1 MIGPFSYGFPLNH
14 VKGFALFMS
23 LCINLPPTGDFMKV
37 ANTILD
43 AIGHTPLVRLN
54 KVTAGVTSPIYAKVE
69 CMNPGGS
76 IKDRV
81 GAQMIAAA
89 EKSGHLKPGG
99 TIIEPTAGNTG
110 VGIAMVA
117 AVKGYKCICVLPD
130 KMSEEKRAL
139 LRAYGAEVIVTP
151 TDVPPDSPQQYIQV
165 ANRLGKEIPNSFR
178 PDQYNNPE
186 NPMAHYLTTGPE
198 IWEQTEG
205 KIDVLVV
212 AMGTCGTISGN
223 SRYLKEK
230 NPKITV
236 VGVDPEGS
244 ILSGD
249 APKAYKVEGIGE
261 DFIPRNFHP
270 ELVDEMIRIG
280 DKESFYMTRRIAR
293 EEGILVGGSS
303 GTAVAGA
310 VKYAMR
316 LTEPKNIVVILPDTG
331 RNYITK
337 IFSDQWLQENGFI
350 HFAPK
355 KTTIR
360 EILDIKTGVQK
371 LLHITPDSKASD
383 AVSIM
388 HHYQIS
394 QIPVIENGVNVGSI
408 HEDTLM
414 KLMYDGSN
422 LSHQTVGAI
431 MGSPL
436 PALDVT
442 TNIAEAYRLLIAGTH
457 AILVVDHGKPV
468 GVISRMD
475 LITYWQSKK

>member
-1 MIGPFSYGFPLNH
+1 MRAAH
-14 VKGFALFMS
+14 
-23 LCINLPPTGDFMKV
+23 
-37 ANTILD
+37 TILD

-54 KVTAGVTSPIYAKVE
+54 KVIGTIKSPIYAKVE

-81 GAQMIAAA
+81 GIQMITAA
-89 EKSGHLKPGG
+89 EKAGFLKPGW

-110 VGIAMVA
+110 VGIAMAA
-117 AVKGYKCICVLPD
+117 AVKGYRCICVLPD

-139 LRAYGAEVIVTP
+139 LRAYGAEVVVTA

-165 ANRLGKEIPNSFR
+165 ANRLAKEIPNSFR

-205 KIDVLVV
+205 EIDVLVV
-212 AMGTCGTISGN
+212 AMGTCGTISGI

-230 NPKITV
+230 NPKIIV

-261 DFIPRNFHP
+261 DFIPRNFHH
-270 ELVDEMIRIG
+270 ELIDEMVRIG

-303 GTAVAGA
+303 GTAVSGA
-310 VKYAMR
+310 IQYAQR
-316 LTEPKNIVVILPDTG
+316 LTEPKNIVVVLPDTG

-355 KTTIR
+355 KTTIS
-360 EILDIKTGVQK
+360 EILATKTETQK
-371 LLHITPDSKASD
+371 ILSVNSASTASD
-383 AVSIM
+383 AVALM
-388 HHYQIS
+388 HSNEIS
-394 QIPVIENGVNVGSI
+394 QIPVIDNGKNVGSI

-414 KLMYDGSN
+414 KLMYDGAN
-422 LSHQTVGAI
+422 LTHQTVASI
-431 MGSPL
+431 MGKPL
-436 PALDVT
+436 PALDTT

-457 AILVVDHGKPV
+457 AILVVDNSKPV

-475 LITYWQSKK
+475 LINYWQLKK

>member
-1 MIGPFSYGFPLNH
+1 
-14 VKGFALFMS
+14 
-23 LCINLPPTGDFMKV
+23 MKAA
-37 ANTILD
+37 ANILK

-54 KVTAGVTSPIYAKVE
+54 KVCTGVASPIYAKVE

-81 GAQMIAAA
+81 GLQMIQAA
-89 EKSGHLKPGG
+89 EKAGLLKPGG

-110 VGIAMVA
+110 VGIAMAA
-117 AVKGYKCICVLPD
+117 AVLGYRCICVLPD

-165 ANRLGKEIPNSFR
+165 ANRIAKEIPNSFR

-205 KIDVLVV
+205 EIDVLVV
-212 AMGTCGTISGN
+212 AMGTCGTLSGT
-223 SRYLKEK
+223 SKYLKEK

-236 VGVDPEGS
+236 VGIDPEGS

-249 APKAYKVEGIGE
+249 APKPYKVEGIGE
-261 DFIPRNFHP
+261 DFIPRNFHH
-270 ELVDEMIRIG
+270 ELIDEMIRIG
-280 DKESFYMTRRIAR
+280 DKESFYMTRRLAR

-303 GTAVAGA
+303 GTAVSGA
-310 VKYAMR
+310 IKYAMR

-337 IFSDQWLQENGFI
+337 IFSDQWLQENGFL

-355 KTTIR
+355 KTTIQ
-360 EILDIKTGVQK
+360 EILDTKTNLQSV
-371 LLHITPDSKASD
+371 LAVTPEDKASA

-388 HHYQIS
+388 HQYQIS
-394 QIPVIENGVNVGSI
+394 QIPVIEHGKNVGSV

-414 KLMYDGSN
+414 KLLYDGAN
-422 LSHQTVGAI
+422 LALQNVSTI
-431 MGSPL
+431 MGRPL
-436 PALDVT
+436 PALDVG
-442 TNIAEAYRLLIAGTH
+442 TNISEAYRLLLSGTH
-457 AILVVDHGKPV
+457 AILVVDHSKPV

-475 LITYWQSKK
+475 LVNYWQSKK

>member
-1 MIGPFSYGFPLNH
+1 MQ
-14 VKGFALFMS
+14 FAS
-23 LCINLPPTGDFMKV
+23 
-37 ANTILD
+37 TILE
-43 AIGHTPLVRLN
+43 AIGHTPLVKLN
-54 KVTAGVTSPIYAKVE
+54 KVTEGVASPIYAKIE

-81 GAQMIAAA
+81 GLQMIEAA
-89 EKSGHLKPGG
+89 EEAGLLKPGG

-165 ANRLGKEIPNSFR
+165 ADRLAKEIPNSFR

-186 NPMAHYLTTGPE
+186 NPLAHYLTTGPE
-198 IWEQTEG
+198 IWEQTAG
-205 KIDVLVV
+205 KIDVFV
-212 AMGTCGTISGN
+212 ATMGTGGTLSGTAK
-223 SRYLKEK
+223 YLKEK
-230 NPKITV
+230 NPKITI

-249 APKAYKVEGIGE
+249 SPKPYKVEGIGE
-261 DFIPRNFHP
+261 DFIPRNFHR
-270 ELVDEMIRIG
+270 EIIDEMIRIG

-303 GTAVAGA
+303 GTAVAAA

-316 LTEPKNIVVILPDTG
+316 LPEPKNIVVILPDTG

-337 IFSDQWLQENGFI
+337 IFSDQWLQENGFL

-355 KTTIR
+355 KTTVS
-360 EILDIKTGVQK
+360 EILATKTDTAKILAVSA
-371 LLHITPDSKASD
+371 DDKASA
-383 AVSIM
+383 AVSLM
-388 HHYQIS
+388 HQYQIS
-394 QIPVIENGVNVGSI
+394 QIPVIDGGKNVGSV

-414 KLMYDGSN
+414 KLLYDGAN
-422 LSHQTVGAI
+422 LALQNVATI
-431 MGSPL
+431 MGRPL
-436 PALDVT
+436 PTLDVG
-442 TNIAEAYRLLIAGTH
+442 TNIAEAYRLLLSGTQ
-457 AILVVDHGKPV
+457 AILVMDNSKPV

-475 LITYWQSKK
+475 LVNYWQSKKQETV

>member
-1 MIGPFSYGFPLNH
+1 MAYAQN
-14 VKGFALFMS
+14 
-23 LCINLPPTGDFMKV
+23 
-37 ANTILD
+37 ILEVV
-43 AIGHTPLVRLN
+43 GQTPLVKLN
-54 KVTAGVTSPIYAKVE
+54 KVTAGIQSTILAKVE
-69 CMNPGGS
+69 CVNPGGS

-81 GAQMIAAA
+81 GIQMIEAA
-89 EKSGHLKPGG
+89 EKAGLLKPGG

-165 ANRLGKEIPNSFR
+165 ANRLSKEIPDSFR

-186 NPMAHYLTTGPE
+186 NPLAHYLTTGPE
-198 IWEQTEG
+198 IWEQTDG
-205 KIDVLVV
+205 KIDVFVA
-212 AMGTCGTISGN
+212 AMGTGGTISGIAK
-223 SRYLKEK
+223 YLKEK

-249 APKAYKVEGIGE
+249 SPKPYKVEGIGE
-261 DFIPRNFHP
+261 DFIPRNFHR
-270 ELVDEMIRIG
+270 ELIDEMIRIG

-316 LTEPKNIVVILPDTG
+316 LTEPKTIVVVLPDTG

-355 KTTIR
+355 KTTIQ
-360 EILDIKTGVQK
+360 EILGTKTDGQK
-371 LLHITPDSKASD
+371 IMAVASSSKASD
-383 AVSIM
+383 AVSLM
-388 HHYQIS
+388 HQYQIS
-394 QIPVIENGVNVGSI
+394 QIPVIDGSQNMGSI

-414 KLMYDGSN
+414 KLMYDGVN
-422 LSHQTVGAI
+422 LAHQTVASI
-431 MGSPL
+431 MGRPL
-436 PALDVT
+436 PALDAG

-457 AILVVDHGKPV
+457 AILVTDANKPV
-468 GVISRMD
+468 GIISRMD
-475 LITYWQSKK
+475 LVNYWQSQK